1 MQNSTIRQAELHIIY
16 RDPAQ
21 LHPNPRNP
29 RTHATAQIHQIAA
42 SIRQFGFVTPVLVDA
57 SGMIVAGHG
66 RVAAAK
72 RLGLTSIPTVQVDH
86 LSPAELR
93 AFVIADNKIAL
104 NAGWDEAL
112 LRVELEELSVM
123 DLDFSVEIT
132 GFSMGEIDVLIGE
145 QAAEPDPADAVPAV
159 DPASTGR
166 DPAG

>member
-1 MQNSTIRQAELHIIY
+1 MPDSTIPQAELSVIY
-16 RDPAQ
+16 QDPGQ
-21 LHPNPRNP
+21 LHPNPRNA
-29 RTHATAQIHQIAA
+29 RTHSSAQIHQICA

-72 RLGLTSIPTVQVDH
+72 RLGLVSIPTVRVDH

-112 LRVELEELSVM
+112 LAGRAR
-123 DLDFSVEIT
+123 
-132 GFSMGEIDVLIGE
+132 G
-145 QAAEPDPADAVPAV
+145 AV
-159 DPASTGR
+159 GR
-166 DPAG
+166 